1 MLLWKKLLKYFNEI
15 VVTLKAHCNIFL
27 VKCNIRNTCSS
38 FFRVLIFSRVL
49 KRSGLEKNKMF
60 TKKQQRGYSCP
71 WTALFC
77 LEPYVTTKK
86 VCWKS
91 P

>member
-38 FFRVLIFSRVL
+38 FFRVLIFSRVF
-49 KRSGLEKNKMF
+49 EKVRLREKQNVY
-60 TKKQQRGYSCP
+60 KK
-71 WTALFC
+71 TAA
-77 LEPYVTTKK
+77 
-86 VCWKS
+86 WI
-91 P
+91 